1 MVFLSVTPS
10 KDKEMKKFVA
20 YFLSTLFVWGFAT
33 GSANA
38 ALVFGDGTAQLEY
51 AEQYANSVLSF
62 QVQDESGNWKPFG
75 SGVVIDKTAD
85 GKVSFLAAD
94 HSIIKNSG
102 DPTSRFN
109 AYRVGVGNYFTGE
122 TRPVAEFILHPNA
135 IGKINGYSYG
145 IGFVDDPFL
154 TANLEPVQFYNGTV
168 MVGQD
173 SDIAGYGVLQ
183 KEGSSDFVFTGDLR
197 AGNNVISDVGYLHQN
212 YVATRLSS
220 SSRPNYR
227 PLGMGGTEFDSGG
240 ALFIDGS
247 FAALTTFGAGGP
259 FSGSYTGY
267 NLVDRELV
275 MTAVVNRQSTSVPE
289 PSSLLLFSF
298 GSIFGTFM
306 RGRRCRSNYKL
317 RYYPEN

>member
-20 YFLSTLFVWGFAT
+20 YFLSTLFVWGFTT

-168 MVGQD
+168 MVGQE
-173 SDIAGYGVLQ
+173 SVIAGYGVL
-183 KEGSSDFVFTGDLR
+183 ERVGSAEITFTGDLR
-197 AGNNVISDVGYLHQN
+197 AGSNVIIDVNTFGLGYLTTQLEPGN
-212 YVATRLSS
+212 A
-220 SSRPNYR
+220 
-227 PLGMGGTEFDSGG
+227 LGMGASEFDSGG
-240 ALFIDGS
+240 PLFIEGG
-247 FAALTTFGAGGP
+247 FAALTTFGSTYRGP
-259 FSGSYTGY
+259 FSRTSSNPIDFGFTQASVT
-267 NLVDRELV
+267 
-275 MTAVVNRQSTSVPE
+275 NRNYTSVPE
-289 PSSLLLFSF
+289 PTSLVLLSF
-298 GSIFGTFM
+298 ASLFGVTI
-306 RGRRCRSNYKL
+306 RKRSRAK
-317 RYYPEN
+317 